1 MSLSVGDQ
9 PLTCC
14 DLAQLRSFKKN
25 MGVPQQLLLR
35 CPSCY
40 YNFLYLF
47 CYFTCDPMQ
56 ADFLKVSMKLPNIA
70 NPSDSREVV
79 FSVDYHV
86 SETYAYGMYNSCK
99 DVQMPSTNAK
109 ALDIICGKP
118 AADCSVQDWLNYMG
132 STSNG
137 QTPFTIN
144 YHIDNTS
151 TVDIHP
157 MNHSV
162 TPCDQKYGNLS
173 ACSCQDCQATC
184 APLPPPPSPRE
195 PCTVLGMDCWFFAM
209 LITFI
214 AFCVVFLSF
223 IIVSMFFNRNRPAK
237 TENKWSQEEK
247 HKDSSSRDGKHRGT
261 VLQRGGLWIETS
273 LEMVFRRWGTFCAK
287 NPVKIIV
294 AGLVL
299 GAVFS
304 VGIVMFEVTTSP
316 VKLWSA
322 ENSRAR
328 QEKNYFDSHFG

>member
-1 MSLSVGDQ
+1 
-9 PLTCC
+9 
-14 DLAQLRSFKKN
+14 
-25 MGVPQQLLLR
+25 
-35 CPSCY
+35 
-40 YNFLYLF
+40 
-47 CYFTCDPMQ
+47 MQ

-70 NPSDSREVV
+70 NPFDPREVV
-79 FSVDYHV
+79 YSVDYHV

-118 AADCSVQDWLNYMG
+118 AADCSAQDWLNYMG

-237 TENKWSQEEK
+237 TENKWSQDK
-247 HKDSSSRDGKHRGT
+247 KYKDSSSLEGKHRGT